1 MHRYFDLLYS
11 KDMDAML
18 ELIDDDIDW
27 LVVTVQ
33 DVVAGSQGRA
43 WNS

>member
-18 ELIDDDIDW
+18 ELIDDIDW

-33 DVVAGSQGRA
+33 DVVVAGSQGRA
-43 WNS
+43 